1 MTAMELGWESIRS
14 ALTVAALL
22 LASFGF
28 SERTLT
34 ADSVL
39 IPLAYYIKRRELTDS
54 YVGSSSGAGDRLL
67 VRRWVMRSLMKRG
80 IWGSGLDTLITRLRD
95 TIREHGAQR
104 FPLVELEQTMAVL
117 GKSLQFDSA
126 EITELAQLKYGAP
139 RTFPVL
145 ATLYPGLDLTKSF
158 HEDHI
163 FPRSVFKPSKLRQA
177 GIPVDSVAD
186 FIEKCDL
193 LPNLQL
199 LAGGP
204 NVEKQIKLPV
214 EWLNGP
220 HFVSGEQR
228 NTYLTEND
236 LGGLPLTLDQFL
248 VFCDGRRQRMEAKL
262 RSLLDV
268 QPPAAERAASTQP
281 AGSGSQA

>member
-1 MTAMELGWESIRS
+1 
-14 ALTVAALL
+14 VATLL

-39 IPLAYYIKRRELTDS
+39 IPLAYYVKRREFTDS
-54 YVGSSSGAGDRLL
+54 YVTSSSGAADRLL

-80 IWGSGLDTLITRLRD
+80 IWGSGLDTLITRLRE
-95 TIREHGAQR
+95 TIREHGAKR
-104 FPLVELEQTMAVL
+104 FPMAELEQTMAAL

-126 EITELAQLKYGAP
+126 EITELAQLKYGAA

-158 HEDHI
+158 HEDHV
-163 FPRSVFKPSKLRQA
+163 FPKSIFKPSKLRQV
-177 GIPVDSVAD
+177 GIPSDAVDD

-204 NVEKQIKLPV
+204 NIEKQAKLPTD
-214 EWLNGP
+214 WLNGP
-220 HFVSGEQR
+220 HFVTDEQR
-228 NTYLTEND
+228 RTYLAEND
-236 LGGLPLTLDQFL
+236 LNGLPVALDQFL
-248 VFCDGRRQRMEAKL
+248 AFYDDRRKRMEAKL
-262 RSLLDV
+262 RLLLDV
-268 QPPAAERAASTQP
+268 QAPTADAAESTRL
-281 AGSGSQA
+281 